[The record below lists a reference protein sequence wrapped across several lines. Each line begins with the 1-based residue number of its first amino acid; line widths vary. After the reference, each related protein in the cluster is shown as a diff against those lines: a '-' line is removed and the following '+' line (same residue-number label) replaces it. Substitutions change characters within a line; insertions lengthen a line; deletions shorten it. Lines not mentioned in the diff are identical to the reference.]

1 MGTSFLADISVL
13 YRVNSPLK
21 QSVLDSLHVYHRIV
35 TWALIGMWVTGGML
49 IYLRTGFIWENF
61 SPKLI
66 AKIVVV
72 ALLTLNSLMINVYIM
87 PKLKSSIGTAPADMR
102 LNARLPMSLVAGCW
116 HWHWAAARS

>member
-1 MGTSFLADISVL
+1 M
-13 YRVNSPLK
+13 
-21 QSVLDSLHVYHRIV
+21 YHRIV

-72 ALLTLNSLMINVYIM
+72 ALLTLNSVMINVYIM
-87 PKLKSSIGTAPADMR
+87 LKLKSSIGTAPADMR

>member
-1 MGTSFLADISVL
+1 LGTSFLADISVL

-21 QSVLDSLHVYHRIV
+21 QSVLDSLHVYHRIG

-87 PKLKSSIGTAPADMR
+87 PKLK
-102 LNARLPMSLVAGCW
+102 
-116 HWHWAAARS
+116 